1 MQILGERRIV
11 SASDLNDRL
20 ACRHLLFLN
29 LQRALGE
36 LEEGPGQSATGA
48 LLARKGDEHES
59 AYLESLKAEG
69 RQVVE
74 LSGPDDYGIEALEAA
89 AAETAEAMKAG
100 PDVIFQATFFD
111 GERRGHTDFLFRVDR
126 PSDLGDFSYEVAD
139 TKLARSSKPYFIVQL
154 CFYSELLQKVQG
166 GEAPDH
172 IHVILGNRE
181 QKTYRLSDFASY
193 YRQLSSAFDA
203 DFAAGVPGTSPYP
216 VAHCD
221 ICGWKD
227 KCSRELDEAD
237 HLSRVAGIRRDQVEA
252 LELAGISTVHA
263 LAELD
268 PATEVEDLRK
278 DALEKLQAQASLQVD
293 SEDGKPKY
301 ELLEPQGER
310 GFERLPEPSDGDI
323 FFDFE
328 GDPLYGDSGLEYL
341 FGWVEIDIGEQEFK
355 YIWAKDSAKE
365 RQAFEDFIDFV
376 GERRK
381 TWPDLH
387 IYHYAPYEV
396 TALKRLAATYSTREF
411 ELDELL
417 RGKVFVD
424 LYKVV
429 KESLRL
435 GQDSYSIKKVE
446 AYYRPEQDG
455 RDTAV
460 ADGGDSIIQ
469 FEEWLETGDDS
480 IKEAILEY
488 NADDCASTVECRDWL
503 LERRDEAA
511 ERFGVEFPWFLA
523 DFETEGQDERLETNA
538 DVRQELDADV
548 PDLASDRTPEQQARW
563 LMGRLVDYHQ
573 REARPAWWEYFDRLD
588 YSDPDDF
595 LDDQEAIGGL
605 HEDPETPPWPV
616 KQSTAHRMLF
626 PTQESKLG
634 PGSYIDPDIEKSGGE
649 ILEIDLAEGWLI
661 LKRGNRSLAGVP
673 LPHALISGGPY
684 TTPEQRKAIRRLA
697 DDIVERGLESTDQ
710 YLACRDILL
719 RRPPRIEGIS
729 AGDALLADSANLDEL
744 SDLVDRMDSS
754 CLFIQGPPGAGKT
767 YSGSRVIVD
776 LIAADKRIGVAATS
790 HKAINNLLSG
800 IEEAAV
806 EKSITLRGMKKGK
819 DDKEFRS
826 ELPVAMI
833 GNSNDNP
840 ALNDPDLDL
849 VAGTAWYFCR
859 EDTRPVDYLFI
870 DEAGQ
875 ISLADALAMGTSAK
889 NIVLLGD
896 PQQLAQVSRA
906 RHPDGSGVSVL
917 EHLLG
922 PDQTIPG
929 DRGVFLDN
937 TWRMHPDVTSFIS
950 GLMYEGRLHSAP
962 GREKQRINSSG
973 HLVGTGLNWIPVE
986 HQNRSRRC
994 PEEAEMVD
1002 ELFRELTDGSA
1013 TYVDFDGQ
1021 EHPVGVDDILI
1032 VSPYNAQ
1039 VRQLIETLPEG
1050 ARVGTVDKFQG
1061 QEAQAVI
1068 FSMATSS
1075 GEDIPRNIE
1084 FLFSRNRLNVATS
1097 RARCL
1102 AAVVASPRLLEV
1114 EARSVDQ
1121 MRLIN
1126 ALCLFA
1132 EMAESA

>member
-1 MQILGERRIV
+1 MQILGDRRIV

-29 LQRALGE
+29 LQKALGE
-36 LEEGPGQSATGA
+36 LDEEPAPSPTGE
-48 LLARKGDEHES
+48 LLARKGDEHEN

-69 RQVVE
+69 KNVVE
-74 LSGPDDYGIEALEAA
+74 LTGPKDRGIEALEAA

-100 PDVIFQATFFD
+100 PEVIFQATFFD

-154 CFYSELLQKVQG
+154 CFYSELLQKIQG
-166 GEAPDH
+166 GDPPEH
-172 IHVILGNRE
+172 IHVILGTRE
-181 QKTYRLSDFASY
+181 QQTYRLGDFASY
-193 YRQLSSAFDA
+193 YRQLSSSFEA
-203 DFAAGVPGTSPYP
+203 DFAAGVLGSAPYP

-227 KCSRELDEAD
+227 KCSRELDEAN
-237 HLSRVAGIRRDQVEA
+237 HLTRVAGIRRDQVEA
-252 LELAGISTVHA
+252 LELAGVRTVHA

-268 PATEVEDLRK
+268 PEQEVEDLRK
-278 DALEKLQAQASLQVD
+278 DALAKLQAQASLQVA
-293 SEDGKPKY
+293 SEDGTPKY
-301 ELLEPQGER
+301 ELLEPREER
-310 GFERLPEPSDGDI
+310 GFERLPAPSDGDI

-341 FGWVEIDIGEQEFK
+341 FGWVEIDSGGQEFK
-355 YIWAKDSAKE
+355 HIWAKDSAEE

-376 GERRK
+376 GDRRK
-381 TWPDLH
+381 TWPGLH

-417 RGKVFVD
+417 RGEVFVD

-488 NADDCASTVECRDWL
+488 NEDDCVSTVECRDWL
-503 LERRDEAA
+503 LERRNEAA
-511 ERFGVEFPWFLA
+511 KQFGTEFPWFLA
-523 DFETEGQDERLETNA
+523 DFETEGQDERLEANA
-538 DVRQELDADV
+538 DVRHELDADV
-548 PDLASDRTPEQQARW
+548 PDLASDRTPEQQAGW

-573 REARPAWWEYFDRLD
+573 REARPVWWAYFERLE

-605 HEDPETPPWPV
+605 RPDPDTPPRPV
-616 KQSTAHRMLF
+616 LRSTAHRMHL
-626 PTQESKLG
+626 PPQESKLG
-634 PGSYIDPDIEKSGGE
+634 PGACLDPDRPKPQVQ
-649 ILEIDLAEGWLI
+649 ILSVDLAAGTLE
-661 LKRGNRSLAGVP
+661 LKRGPGHAGSP
-673 LPHALISGGPY
+673 LPHSLVPKGPY
-684 TTPEQRKAIRRLA
+684 DTEEQRGSLRRLA
-697 DDIVERGLESTDQ
+697 DDIVAEGLESTGQ
-710 YLACRDILL
+710 YRACRDILL
-719 RRPPRIEGIS
+719 RRTPRVEGIS

-744 SDLVDRMDSS
+744 SDLVTRMDST

-776 LIAADKRIGVAATS
+776 LIASGKRIGVSANS

-826 ELPVAMI
+826 ELPVPMI
-833 GNSNDNP
+833 GNSNDNG
-840 ALNDPDLDL
+840 ALNDPNLDL

-859 EDTRPVDYLFI
+859 EDTTPVDYLFI

-875 ISLADALAMGTSAK
+875 ISLADALAMGTAAK
-889 NIVLLGD
+889 NVVLLGD
-896 PQQLAQVSRA
+896 PQQLAQVRQA
-906 RHPDGSGVSVL
+906 RHPDGSGDSVL

-922 PDQTIPG
+922 SEQTIPE

-950 GLMYEGRLHSAP
+950 ELMYEGRLHSAP
-962 GREKQRINSSG
+962 DRDRQRINSDGLLS
-973 HLVGTGLNWIPVE
+973 GTGLSWIPVT
-986 HQNRSRRC
+986 HQNRGQRC
-994 PEEAEMVD
+994 PEEAEVIN
-1002 ELFRELTDGSA
+1002 ELFRKLTDGSA
-1013 TYVDFDGQ
+1013 TYVDVEGQ
-1021 EHPVGVDDILI
+1021 EHPVGIDDVLV

-1039 VRQLIETLPEG
+1039 VRQLIETLPDG

-1102 AAVVASPRLLEV
+1102 AAVVASPKLLEV
-1114 EARSVDQ
+1114 EARSVEQ

-1132 EMAESA
+1132 EMARPV

>member
-1 MQILGERRIV
+1 MQILGDRRIV

-29 LQRALGE
+29 LQKALGE
-36 LEEGPGQSATGA
+36 LDEEPTPSATVE
-48 LLARKGDEHES
+48 LLARKGDEHEK

-69 RQVVE
+69 KNVVE
-74 LSGPDDYGIEALEAA
+74 LTGPKDRGIEALEAA
-89 AAETAEAMKAG
+89 AAETAEAMRDE
-100 PDVIFQATFFD
+100 PEVIFQATFFD

-126 PSDLGDFSYEVAD
+126 PSGLGDFSYEVAD
-139 TKLARSSKPYFIVQL
+139 TKLARSSKPYFVVQL
-154 CFYSELLQKVQG
+154 CFYSELLQKIQG
-166 GEAPDH
+166 GDPPEH
-172 IHVILGNRE
+172 IHVILGTRE
-181 QKTYRLSDFASY
+181 QQTFRLSDFSAY
-193 YRQLSSAFDA
+193 YRQLSSSFEA
-203 DFAAGVPGTSPYP
+203 DFAAGVPESNPYP

-221 ICGWKD
+221 ICGWKH

-237 HLSRVAGIRRDQVEA
+237 HLTRVAGIRRDQVEA
-252 LELAGISTVHA
+252 LELAGVMTVHG
-263 LAELD
+263 LAELA
-268 PATEVEDLRK
+268 PKREIEDLRK
-278 DALEKLQAQASLQVD
+278 DALAKLQAQASLQVA
-293 SEDGKPKY
+293 SEDGEPKY
-301 ELLEPQGER
+301 ELLEPRGER
-310 GFERLPEPSDGDI
+310 GFERLPQPSDGDI

-341 FGWVEIDIGEQEFK
+341 FGWVEIDSGEQKFK
-355 YIWAKDSAKE
+355 YIWAKDQAEE

-381 TWPDLH
+381 TWCDLH

-396 TALKRLAATYSTREF
+396 AALKRLAATYSTREF

-429 KESLRL
+429 KESVRL

-446 AYYRPEQDG
+446 AYYRPDQDG

-469 FEEWLETGDDS
+469 FEEWLETRDDS

-488 NADDCASTVECRDWL
+488 NADDCVSTVECRDWL

-511 ERFGVEFPWFLA
+511 KQFGSEYPWFLG
-523 DFETEGQDERLETNA
+523 DFEIEGQGERLEANA
-538 DVRQELDADV
+538 DVRQELDAGV
-548 PDLASDRTPEQQARW
+548 PDPASERTPEQQARW

-588 YSDPDDF
+588 YAEPDEFVDAH
-595 LDDQEAIGGL
+595 ESIGGL
-605 HEDPETPPWPV
+605 LEDKNIPPRQEARSMV
-616 KQSTAHRMLF
+616 HQMLV
-626 PTQESKLG
+626 PQQESKLG
-634 PGSYIDPDIEKSGGE
+634 PGPCLDPDRPKPAIQIVSVDFAAGT
-649 ILEIDLAEGWLI
+649 LE
-661 LKRGNRSLAGVP
+661 LKRGPGHNGEP
-673 LPHALISGGPY
+673 LPHSLVPGKPFKTDA
-684 TTPEQRKAIRRLA
+684 QKAAIRRFA
-697 DDIVERGLESTDQ
+697 DEIVENGLGGTDR

-719 RRPPRIEGIS
+719 RRPPRVDGAS
-729 AGDALLADSANLDEL
+729 AVGPLLADSADLEGM
-744 SDLVDRMDSS
+744 SDLVGRMDST
-754 CLFIQGPPGAGKT
+754 CLLIQGPPGSGKT

-776 LIAADKRIGVAATS
+776 LITAGKRIGVSANS
-790 HKAINNLLSG
+790 HKAINNLLAG

-806 EKSITLRGMKKGK
+806 EKSVSFRGLKKGE
-819 DDKEFRS
+819 DDKEFKS
-826 ELPVAMI
+826 KLATAMI
-833 GNSNDNP
+833 GNTGDNK
-840 ALNDPDLDL
+840 ALDSTNLDL

-859 EDTRPVDYLFI
+859 EESTHVDYLFI

-875 ISLADALAMGTSAK
+875 ISLADALAMGTAAR
-889 NIVLLGD
+889 NVVLLGD
-896 PQQLAQVSRA
+896 PQQLAQVSQA
-906 RHPDGSGVSVL
+906 RHPDGSGDSVL

-922 PDQTIPG
+922 TDQTIPA
-929 DRGVFLDN
+929 DRGIFLDN
-937 TWRMHPDVTSFIS
+937 TWRMHPDLTSFNS
-950 GLMYEGRLHSAP
+950 ELMYEGRLHSAP
-962 GREKQRINSSG
+962 GRENQRINSEGLLS
-973 HLVGTGLNWIPVE
+973 GTGLNWIPVQ
-986 HQNRSRRC
+986 HQNRGQRC
-994 PEEAEMVD
+994 PEEAQIVD
-1002 ELFRELTDGSA
+1002 KLFRELTDGSS
-1013 TYVDFDGQ
+1013 TYVDLNGQ
-1021 EHPVGVDDILI
+1021 EHPLGVDDVLV

-1039 VRQLIETLPEG
+1039 VRQLIDVLPDG

-1061 QEAQAVI
+1061 QESQAVI

-1075 GEDIPRNIE
+1075 GADIPRNVE

-1102 AAVVASPRLLEV
+1102 AAVVASPKLLEV
-1114 EARSVDQ
+1114 EAHSVEQ